1 MFDVLGDVLHHLEE
15 LSTSPWFYLVIF
27 LIAYFDS
34 MIPIVPSETMVILGG
49 VAAGQGDLWLALVIG
64 CAFAG
69 AFLGD
74 TTAYLLG
81 RHFGPAIERR
91 FFKRPKSQARLE
103 WARRQLE
110 VRGGMLLVT
119 ARFVPGGRTVVTF
132 TSGLTRQPF
141 RRFVGFIAFA
151 TIVWACYAA
160 LLGFIGGKAFADNHA
175 LAFLVAFGIALGVT
189 AVIELIRHVRH
200 RGRPATDAPD
210 VGPVAET
217 AIETI
222 ADAQMPTGD
231 RTGRADG
238 VSRSS

>member
-1 MFDVLGDVLHHLEE
+1 MSSLLDAFLSVPAPLLLLLVFALPALEASAFLG
-15 LSTSPWFYLVIF
+15 LVI
-27 LIAYFDS
+27 
-34 MIPIVPSETMVILGG
+34 PGETMVILGG
-49 VAAGQGDLWLALVIG
+49 VAAGQGDLWLGLVIA

-69 AFLGD
+69 AFFGD

-189 AVIELIRHVRH
+189 GVIELIRWMRH
-200 RGRPATDAPD
+200 RGRPASE
-210 VGPVAET
+210 GPGTEPVVET

-222 ADAQMPTGD
+222 ADAEMPSGD
-231 RTGRADG
+231 RSGSADG